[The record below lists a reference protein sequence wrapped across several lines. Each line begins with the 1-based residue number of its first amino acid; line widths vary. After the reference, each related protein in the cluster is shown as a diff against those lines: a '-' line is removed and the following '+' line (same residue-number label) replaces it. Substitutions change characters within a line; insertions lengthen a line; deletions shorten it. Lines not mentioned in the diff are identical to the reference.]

1 MSPPPRKSPRSWADD
16 GEPDEPASA
25 AEDPPACEL
34 ASAQSAE
41 HPATPFWRAAP
52 PAKARTV
59 RGGIQIN
66 ATRGP
71 VARTWWSAR
80 FLAVL
85 DAAGVGGRLA
95 RGRTYARKGQT
106 VSLQVDAGAAT
117 ARVQGSAARPYRV
130 RIGVSTLDKAQWT
143 AVLDALAADASLTA
157 AMLAG
162 ELPREVEDVVGAQG
176 VALFPAGRGDLA
188 MDCTCPDATVP
199 CKHLAAVFYLLA
211 ERFDAD
217 PFAVLADPAGQLLHA
232 RDMRKRRPACL
243 SWRQQLRTRSVLAVS
258 RWPEISRS
266 WAHSTTYPQV
276 MTLPKLASR
285 VLALR
290 GRDRETVL
298 DELRARRTRTPDP
311 PPLPTDPAAF
321 YAGRSPELPAGPP
334 TPPDALLDRVPALPL
349 AVRGRDVV
357 ELLRPLYRALDEG

>member
-1 MSPPPRKSPRSWADD
+1 MNPNTWADD
-16 GEPDEPASA
+16 GEPDE
-25 AEDPPACEL
+25 D
-34 ASAQSAE
+34 Q
-41 HPATPFWRAAP
+41 PFWRAAP
-52 PAKARTV
+52 PARPRPV

-85 DAAGVGGRLA
+85 EAAGVGGRLA

-106 VSLQVDAGAAT
+106 VALRVDAGAAT
-117 ARVQGSAARPYRV
+117 AKVQGSAARPYRV
-130 RIGVSTLDKAQWT
+130 RIGVPTLDKAQWT

-162 ELPREVEDVVGAQG
+162 ELPREVEDVVAAQG
-176 VALFPAGRGDLA
+176 VTLFPEGRGDLT
-188 MDCTCPDATVP
+188 MDCTCPDSTVP

-217 PFAVLADPAGQLLHA
+217 PFAVLA
-232 RDMRKRRPACL
+232 
-243 SWRQQLRTRSVLAVS
+243 
-258 RWPEISRS
+258 
-266 WAHSTTYPQV
+266 
-276 MTLPKLASR
+276 
-285 VLALR
+285 LR

-298 DELRARRTRTPDP
+298 DALRARRTRACAPPSLPVDPLDFYRGTPAPD
-311 PPLPTDPAAF
+311 
-321 YAGRSPELPAGPP
+321 LPAGPP

-349 AVRGRDVV
+349 AVRGHDVV
-357 ELLRPLYRALDEG
+357 ELLRPLYRALGDR

>member
-1 MSPPPRKSPRSWADD
+1 MSPPPRRSARSWADD
-16 GEPDEPASA
+16 GEAT
-25 AEDPPACEL
+25 AEPACEL
-34 ASAQSAE
+34 ASAQLAE
-41 HPATPFWRAAP
+41 RPATPFWRAAP

-85 DAAGVGGRLA
+85 EAAGVGGRLA

-117 ARVQGSAARPYRV
+117 ARVQGSAPRPYRV
-130 RIGVSTLDKAQWT
+130 RIGVPTLDKAQWT

-217 PFAVLADPAGQLLHA
+217 PFAVLA
-232 RDMRKRRPACL
+232 
-243 SWRQQLRTRSVLAVS
+243 
-258 RWPEISRS
+258 
-266 WAHSTTYPQV
+266 
-276 MTLPKLASR
+276 
-285 VLALR
+285 LR

-298 DELRARRTRTPDP
+298 DELRARRTRTPEP
-311 PPLPTDPAAF
+311 PPLPTDPVAF
-321 YAGRSPELPAGPP
+321 YAGGSPELPAGPP

-357 ELLRPLYRALDEG
+357 ELLRPLYRALDDV

>member
-1 MSPPPRKSPRSWADD
+1 MSPPPRRSARSWADD
-16 GEPDEPASA
+16 GEAT
-25 AEDPPACEL
+25 AEPACEL
-34 ASAQSAE
+34 ASAQLAE
-41 HPATPFWRAAP
+41 RPATPFWRAAP

-66 ATRGP
+66 ATRGQ

-85 DAAGVGGRLA
+85 EAAGVGGRLA

-117 ARVQGSAARPYRV
+117 ARVQGSAPRPYRV
-130 RIGVSTLDKAQWT
+130 RIGVPTLDKAQWT

-176 VALFPAGRGDLA
+176 VALFPAGRGDLT

-217 PFAVLADPAGQLLHA
+217 PFAVLA
-232 RDMRKRRPACL
+232 
-243 SWRQQLRTRSVLAVS
+243 
-258 RWPEISRS
+258 
-266 WAHSTTYPQV
+266 
-276 MTLPKLASR
+276 
-285 VLALR
+285 LR

-298 DELRARRTRTPDP
+298 DELRARRTRTPEP
-311 PPLPTDPAAF
+311 SPLPTDPVAF
-321 YAGRSPELPAGPP
+321 FAGGSPELPAGPP
-334 TPPDALLDRVPALPL
+334 TPPDALLDRVPPLPL

-357 ELLRPLYRALDEG
+357 ELLRPFYRALGDV